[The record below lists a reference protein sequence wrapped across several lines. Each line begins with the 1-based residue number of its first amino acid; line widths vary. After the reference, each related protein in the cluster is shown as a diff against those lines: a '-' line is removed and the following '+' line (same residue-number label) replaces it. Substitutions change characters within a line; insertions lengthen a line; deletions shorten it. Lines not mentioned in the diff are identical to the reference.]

1 MNGRFGE
8 AVSRRQHPYRRSAKG
23 RSCRSNQDHLQ
34 DCGVAAN
41 GRKEPILLK
50 NTMLLAQK
58 AGP

>member
-1 MNGRFGE
+1 L
-8 AVSRRQHPYRRSAKG
+8 G